1 MTIHSIRSQLLTLAR
16 KLIGDDQYVIVVVLD
31 KAALTYGTEN
41 FDPSVLPRALRELAD
56 KVEASASVPK
66 A

>member
-1 MTIHSIRSQLLTLAR
+1 MTIHAIRAQLLMLAR
-16 KLIGDDQYVIVVVLD
+16 KLLGDDQFVIVVVLD
-31 KAALTYGTEN
+31 KVGLTYGTEN

-56 KVEASASVPK
+56 NIEADATVPK

>member
-1 MTIHSIRSQLLTLAR
+1 MNIHAIRSQLLTLAR
-16 KLIGDDQYVIVVVLD
+16 KLLGDDQYVIVVVLD
-31 KAALTYGTEN
+31 KVATTWGTEN

-56 KVEASASVPK
+56 KVEAETTVPK